1 MLLSLRIENFALV
14 DRLELELGPGLH
26 VLTGETGAGKS
37 IILDALD
44 AVLGGKIQGRA
55 IRTGESRAILEGT
68 FQGSPRVTDWLI
80 EQDISPLDDGTVIC
94 SRDLTLPSNGNGSST
109 PRSRSRVNGIVVNK
123 QQLESLRDRLVE
135 ITAQG
140 QTVLL
145 GQGQRQREWLDA
157 YGGATLLAQR
167 DRVAQAYGVAQGA
180 KELLDRRR
188 KSETQRL
195 QQMDLLN
202 YQAKELD
209 EAELEDPQ
217 ELEQLIQEVQRLSH
231 VVDLQDQSYQIY
243 QLIYQNDQDGDAAAD
258 LLGRAEGI
266 LQNMAQVDESL
277 QPLADLL
284 GEAMT
289 QVQEVGQQIHHYA
302 NGLETDPAR
311 LAEVETRIQT
321 LKRICK
327 KYGPTL
333 AEAIAHRDKVNGE
346 LAQFQG
352 GGQSLEDLEAAYES
366 AQRKL
371 QKACQQLTP
380 LRQAAAHQ
388 LEADLVAELK
398 PLAMEK
404 VQFSVTLIPCAP
416 SALGGEQISFW
427 FSPNPGEPLQPLSET
442 ASGGEMSRFLLALK
456 ACFSQI
462 DSVGTM
468 VFDEI
473 DTGVSGRVSQA
484 IAAKLQQLSRA
495 HQVLCVTHQPLIAAV
510 AHRHLRVSKVVLE
523 GLGEAGGDRTVI
535 RMTPL
540 LTHDQRRQELAE
552 LAGGR
557 SAQEALTFADSLL
570 VQAATQSLEESLQ
583 ASQSDRSA
591 LVSHDLLR
599 GPETSASSQELLTQ
613 SKEVI
618 TPAIATKRNKTKRT
632 GRRAKVG

>member
-44 AVLGGKIQGRA
+44 AVLGGKIHGRVV
-55 IRTGESRAILEGT
+55 RTGETRAILEGT
-68 FQGSPRVTDWLI
+68 FQVSPRVTDWLI
-80 EQDISPLDDGTVIC
+80 EQDISPLDDGTLIC
-94 SRDLTLPSNGNGSST
+94 SRDLTLHGGST

-135 ITAQG
+135 LTAQG

-145 GQGQRQREWLDA
+145 GKSQRQREWLDA

-167 DRVAQAYGVAQGA
+167 DRVAQAYALAQGA
-180 KELLDRRR
+180 KEVLDRRR
-188 KSETQRL
+188 QSETQRL

-209 EAELEDPQ
+209 EAELDDPQ
-217 ELEQLIQEVQRLSH
+217 ELEQLLQEVQRLSH

-243 QLIYQNDQDGDAAAD
+243 QLIYQNDHESDAAAD
-258 LLGRAEGI
+258 LLGKAEAI
-266 LQNMAQVDESL
+266 LHNMAQVDESL
-277 QPLADLL
+277 QPLADLV

-311 LAEVETRIQT
+311 LAEVETRIQA
-321 LKRICK
+321 LKRVCK

-333 AEAIAHRDKVNGE
+333 AEAIAHRDKVNAE

-352 GGQSLEDLEAAYES
+352 GGQSLEDLEAAYEA
-366 AQRKL
+366 AQQKL
-371 QKACQQLTP
+371 RQTCQQLTP
-380 LRQAAAHQ
+380 LRQAAARQ
-388 LEADLVAELK
+388 LEADLVTELK

-404 VQFSVTLIPCAP
+404 VQFSVTLIPCSP

-523 GLGEAGGDRTVI
+523 GRGGAGGDRTVI
-535 RMTPL
+535 RITPL

-583 ASQSDRSA
+583 ASQGDRA
-591 LVSHDLLR
+591 
-599 GPETSASSQELLTQ
+599 GQAPPSQGLLTQ
-613 SKEVI
+613 LEEVV
-618 TPAIATKRNKTKRT
+618 TPVIATKRNKTKRA